1 MILALAVPI
10 GLIAGTLLGGSLDH
24 LAGLRIRWSWL
35 AVGGLVFQALLF
47 TETGASLAG
56 PAGPALYVASTA
68 AVLVAVLRNLDLTG
82 MPLVAIGALSN
93 LAAVVA
99 NGGRMPTTAA
109 ALAAAGLDGPG
120 DYTNSAVL
128 ANPAL
133 GPLTDVFAIPAGVP
147 LANVFSVGDVL
158 IALGIV
164 VVIASAMRRSPA
176 APTESPAAPATGTR
190 PGT

>member
-1 MILALAVPI
+1 VIIALAVPI
-10 GLIAGTLLGGSLDH
+10 GLIAGMLLGGSLDH
-24 LAGLRIRWSWL
+24 LVTLRIRWSWL
-35 AVGGLVFQALLF
+35 AVAGLVFQAVLF
-47 TETGASLAG
+47 TQAGATLAG
-56 PAGPALYVASTA
+56 TAGPALYVASTA
-68 AVLVAVLRNLDLTG
+68 AVLVAVVRNVQLTG
-82 MPLVAIGALSN
+82 MPIVALGALSN

-147 LANVFSVGDVL
+147 LANVFSVGDLL
-158 IALGIV
+158 IAVGIV
-164 VVIASAMRRSPA
+164 VVLTSAMRRSVAGPA
-176 APTESPAAPATGTR
+176 ESPAAPATGTP
-190 PGT
+190 PGR

>member
-1 MILALAVPI
+1 VIIALAVPI
-10 GLIAGTLLGGSLDH
+10 GLIAGTLLGGSLDR
-24 LAGLRIRWSWL
+24 LATLRIRWSWL
-35 AVGGLVFQALLF
+35 AVAGLVFQAGLF
-47 TETGASLAG
+47 TQTGASLAG
-56 PAGPALYVASTA
+56 TAGPALYVASTA
-68 AVLVAVLRNLDLTG
+68 AVLVAVVRNLQLTG
-82 MPLVAIGALSN
+82 MPIVAIGALSN

-109 ALAAAGLDGPG
+109 ALAAAGLAGPG
-120 DYTNSAVL
+120 DYTNSEVL

-133 GPLTDVFAIPAGVP
+133 GPLTDVLAIPAGVP

-164 VVIASAMRRSPA
+164 VVLTSAMRRSGA
-176 APTESPAAPATGTR
+176 APAESPAAPATGTR